1 MGKVLQCVIVKLV
14 KVQWSN
20 DLKKESSWELEEDI
34 KKNIYTF
41 LIFKCAQF
49 KGLHIFF
56 KKGGC
61 NTQRLKPYKHKFWI
75 VS

>member
-41 LIFKCAQF
+41 LIFKYAQF
-49 KGLHIFF
+49 KGLHIF
-56 KKGGC
+56 
-61 NTQRLKPYKHKFWI
+61 
-75 VS
+75 